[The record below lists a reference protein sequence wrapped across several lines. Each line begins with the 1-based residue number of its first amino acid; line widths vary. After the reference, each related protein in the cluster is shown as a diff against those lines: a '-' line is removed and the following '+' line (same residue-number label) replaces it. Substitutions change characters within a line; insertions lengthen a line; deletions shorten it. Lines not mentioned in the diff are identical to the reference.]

1 MAPGQFATV
10 LVDFVAVDP
19 RAMVEAAGAM
29 MADGERRPAVLVV
42 DDEQEMCDLLVD
54 FLGRGGYEA
63 EGARGG
69 IEGLEKVRAGD
80 FDVVV
85 TDLRMRDGD
94 GMDLLQGVRTER
106 PDIPVIIVTAFGS
119 IDRAIEA
126 MKAGAFYFVTK
137 PFKMRE
143 MEALVAKAVEQ
154 RRLVQENRRLRREVG
169 DRFGLQQLIGRSKAM
184 REVFRLV
191 ELVADS
197 MSNVLVLGDSGTGK
211 ELVAR
216 AIHFGGRRA
225 HGPFVPVNCSAIPEG
240 LLESELFGHT
250 RGAFTG
256 AYTARRGLFA
266 ESSGGSLFLDEIG
279 DLGMALQAK
288 LLRVLQDR
296 EVRPVGS
303 SKSAPVDCRIIAAT
317 HKDLKAAVRDGTFR
331 EDLYYRLSVIPI
343 RLPSLAERVEDIPML
358 VDHFLKAFAARTAS
372 EPKRLTPRAMDALVQ
387 RPWEGNVRELE
398 NIVERLVVLT
408 HGDVI
413 DLDDLPTPASGDT
426 SGAPWPA
433 VGPLPPL
440 REVERRYI
448 LHVLRQTGGNKER
461 AARIL
466 GINRRTLYRQRDRW
480 VERGE
485 I

>member
-1 MAPGQFATV
+1 VPDLV
-10 LVDFVAVDP
+10 L
-19 RAMVEAAGAM
+19 RLREAI
-29 MADGERRPAVLVV
+29 MADAERRAAVLVV

-54 FLGRGGYEA
+54 FLGRAGYEA

-69 IEGLEKVRAGD
+69 SEGLEKVRNGD

-94 GMDLLQGVRTER
+94 GMELLQGVKADR
-106 PDIPVIIVTAFGS
+106 PDLPVIIVTAFGS

-169 DRFGLQQLIGRSKAM
+169 DRFGIQQLIGRSKAM

-197 MSNVLVLGDSGTGK
+197 MSNVLILGDSGTGK

-216 AIHFGGRRA
+216 AVHFGGRRA

-266 ESSGGSLFLDEIG
+266 EASGGTLFLDEIG

-317 HKDLKAAVRDGTFR
+317 HRDLKTAVREGTFR

-358 VDHFLKAFAARTAS
+358 VDHFLKSFAGRTS
-372 EPKRLTPRAMDALVQ
+372 TEPRRLTPRAMDALMR

-408 HGDVI
+408 NGDVI
-413 DLDDLPTPASGDT
+413 DEDDLPALGPGEANGT
-426 SGAPWPA
+426 PWPA
-433 VGPLPPL
+433 GGPLPPL

-448 LHVLRQTGGNKER
+448 LHVLAETGGNKER

-466 GINRRTLYRQRDRW
+466 GINRRTLYRQRERW
-480 VERGE
+480 ADRGE
-485 I
+485 P

>member
-1 MAPGQFATV
+1 MAEGDRKPS
-10 LVDFVAVDP
+10 
-19 RAMVEAAGAM
+19 
-29 MADGERRPAVLVV
+29 VLVV
-42 DDEQEMCDLLVD
+42 DDEQEMCELLVD
-54 FLGRGGYEA
+54 FLGRAGYEA

-69 IEGLEKVRAGD
+69 LEGLEKVRNGD
-80 FDVVV
+80 FDVIV

-94 GMDLLQGVRTER
+94 GMDLLQGVRTDR
-106 PDIPVIIVTAFGS
+106 PDVPVIIVTAFGS

-143 MEALVAKAVEQ
+143 MEALVAKAVDQ
-154 RRLVQENRRLRREVG
+154 RRLVLENRRLRREVG
-169 DRFGLQQLIGRSKAM
+169 DRFGLQQMIGRSKAM

-197 MSNVLVLGDSGTGK
+197 MSNVLILGDSGTGK

-256 AYTARRGLFA
+256 AYTTRRGLFA
-266 ESSGGSLFLDEIG
+266 EATGGTLFLDEIG

-303 SKSAPVDCRIIAAT
+303 SKASTVDCRVIAAT
-317 HKDLKAAVRDGTFR
+317 HRDLKAAVREGTFR

-343 RLPSLAERVEDIPML
+343 RVPPLAERVEDIPML
-358 VDHFLKAFAARTAS
+358 VDHFLKQFATRTGS
-372 EPKRLTPRAMDALVQ
+372 EPRRLTPRAMDALVR

-408 HGDVI
+408 HADVI
-413 DLDDLPTPASGDT
+413 DEDDLPAHAPAEASF
-426 SGAPWPA
+426 APWPTT
-433 VGPLPPL
+433 GPLPPL

-448 LHVLRQTGGNKER
+448 LHVLVQTGGNKER
-461 AARIL
+461 AAKIL

-480 VERGE
+480 AERGE